1 MFISFQRVNIVLV
14 FVIWGEFI
22 FLFFYQNLPDEAL
35 METFIESFDVYKTV
49 SIAWSNNNE

>member
-14 FVIWGEFI
+14 FVIWGEF
-22 FLFFYQNLPDEAL
+22 FFFFYQNLPDEAL

>member
-14 FVIWGEFI
+14 FVIWGEF
-22 FLFFYQNLPDEAL
+22 FFFFYQNLPDEAL
-35 METFIESFDVYKTV
+35 METFIESFDGYKTV